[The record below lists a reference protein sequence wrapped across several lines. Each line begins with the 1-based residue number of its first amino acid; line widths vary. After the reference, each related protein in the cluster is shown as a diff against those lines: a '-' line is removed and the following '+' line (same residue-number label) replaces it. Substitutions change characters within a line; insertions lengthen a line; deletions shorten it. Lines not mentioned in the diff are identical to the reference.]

1 MRSEPGTRIVE
12 KGYKVTEVGVIP
24 EEWDACQLKDI
35 SDFITKGA
43 TPTTY
48 GFDWQDEGILFLKSD
63 CITPSGFSYGQCK
76 FISAEAHR
84 SMKRSVVKAG
94 DILMSITGYIGKVAV
109 VPEYVEEANINQH
122 IARIRVT
129 SSKHDSRFTY
139 YSLLAPG
146 QTKLLVKDCTGQAY
160 PQLSLE
166 QVRNVTIYAPPLP
179 EQEKIAEVLSTVD
192 EHMGETED
200 LIEKTE
206 TLKKGMMQRLL
217 TRGIGHTEFKD
228 TEIGRIP
235 AEWEVASIAHLGTI
249 IKGKGI
255 NRDSV
260 QSEGFPCVRYGEI
273 YTTYDYVVRKCYSY
287 ISDETAAMSTPIRMG
302 DLLFTGSGETVED
315 IGKAVA
321 YMLDQPGYAGGDI
334 LILHP
339 NSSVVVPLFLPF
351 QWDTQIVRLQR
362 KRSGQGASIVHLY
375 PDALKRIQ
383 VALPPLPEQREIA
396 DILTAIDDRIEE
408 HRSKLEALTRLKSG
422 LMQQLLTG
430 RIRVKL

>member
-1 MRSEPGTRIVE
+1 MRSESETMTVE

-24 EEWDACQLKDI
+24 EEWEVTSLESICEVLDSRRKPIKTSDRIPGGYPYYGASGIIDWVDGFLFDEDLILLGEDGENIRSRNQPLAFRVSGKCWINNHAHVLRI
-35 SDFITKGA
+35 SDLTRDSIGFITLALESRDYSKLVAGSA
-43 TPTTY
+43 QPKIT
-48 GFDWQDEGILFLKSD
+48 QQQCRGIVL
-63 CITPSGFSYGQCK
+63 Q
-76 FISAEAHR
+76 R
-84 SMKRSVVKAG
+84 
-94 DILMSITGYIGKVAV
+94 
-109 VPEYVEEANINQH
+109 
-122 IARIRVT
+122 
-129 SSKHDSRFTY
+129 
-139 YSLLAPG
+139 
-146 QTKLLVKDCTGQAY
+146 
-160 PQLSLE
+160 
-166 QVRNVTIYAPPLP
+166 PPLP

-192 EHMGETED
+192 EHIGETED

-206 TLKKGMMQRLL
+206 TLKKGMMQQLL

-235 AEWEVASIAHLGTI
+235 VEWDVVSIAHLGTVS
-249 IKGKGI
+249 KGKGV
-255 NRDSV
+255 NRDSI

-339 NSSVVVPLFLPF
+339 NSSLVVPLFLSF

-362 KRSGQGASIVHLY
+362 RRSGQGASIVHLY

-383 VALPPLPEQREIA
+383 VALPPLSEQRQIA
-396 DILTAIDDRIEE
+396 SILTTIDDRIEE
-408 HRSKLEALTRLKSG
+408 HRSKLEALTQLKSG